1 MTPRHGACGSHRGV
15 VVRAERGPQEGF
27 MKKLGLSFPQ
37 LGFIVGTRAALA
49 AGVGLLASKKLR
61 PAARRRVGVAL
72 VAVGALATIPALLF
86 VRRGAST
93 TPAETTPSVA

>member
-1 MTPRHGACGSHRGV
+1 
-15 VVRAERGPQEGF
+15 

-49 AGVGLLASKKLR
+49 AGLGLLASKKLR
-61 PAARRRVGVAL
+61 PAARRRVGAAL
-72 VAVGALATIPALLF
+72 VAVGALATIPALLL

-93 TPAETTPSVA
+93 TPVDIAPSAA